1 MAAAAEL
8 VEVAS
13 RVERIPIIAVDAMGG
28 DFGPG
33 VVVPGAVDAVR
44 EEGGFTLVLYGDELA
59 IRAALAGLDTTDLPI
74 QVHACG
80 QAIAMGEPA
89 AAAIRNKPDSSI
101 VRAITDHRAGAVDGF
116 VSAGSTGA
124 IVAASLIILGRL
136 AAVDRPAIAS
146 RIPTVSGH
154 CLLLDIGAN
163 VQCTPQHLLTFAQMG
178 DVYAREMLGLAAP
191 RVALLNNGEEETKGT
206 EVTVAAHRLLRAS
219 ALNFVGNLE
228 GRRLMHG
235 DADVVVT
242 DGFTGNVALKLIE
255 GMAPF
260 LQNVAERRFSP
271 EERAEVLPALRI
283 LQARLDYADYGG
295 ALLLG
300 IAGVSVIAHGASSRR
315 AVRNAVLAGAQLAGR
330 DIPAR
335 LGARLAAGS

>member
-1 MAAAAEL
+1 MAARAER
-8 VEVAS
+8 A
-13 RVERIPIIAVDAMGG
+13 PIIAVDAMGG

-33 VVVPGAVDAVR
+33 LVVPGAVDAVR
-44 EEGGFTLVLYGDELA
+44 EEGGFTLALYGDEPA
-59 IRAALAGLDTTDLPI
+59 IHAALAGLDTADLPI
-74 QVHACG
+74 TVHACG
-80 QAIAMGEPA
+80 QAIAMGEPP

-101 VRAITDHRAGAVDGF
+101 VRAISDHKAGRVDGF

-124 IVAASLIILGRL
+124 VVAASLIILGRL

-146 RIPTVSGH
+146 RIPTVTGD

-178 DVYAREMLGLAAP
+178 DVYAREMLGLATP
-191 RVALLNNGEEETKGT
+191 RVALLNNGEEASKGT
-206 EVTVAAHRLLRAS
+206 EATVAAHRLLRAS
-219 ALNFVGNLE
+219 GLNFVGNLE
-228 GRRLMHG
+228 GRGLMQG
-235 DADVVVT
+235 VADVVVT
-242 DGFTGNVALKLIE
+242 DGFTGNIALKLIE

-260 LQNVAERRFSP
+260 LEGVARHRVSP
-271 EERAEVLPALRI
+271 QEQAVVLPALRI

-315 AVRNAVLAGAQLAGR
+315 AVRNAVLAGARLAGR
-330 DIPAR
+330 DIPGR
-335 LGARLAAGS
+335 LSACLAPGA

>member
-1 MAAAAEL
+1 MAARAQ
-8 VEVAS
+8 
-13 RVERIPIIAVDAMGG
+13 RRPIIAVDAMGG

-44 EEGGFTLVLYGDELA
+44 EEGGFTLALYGDEAA
-59 IRAALAGLDTTDLPI
+59 IRAALAGLDVADLPI
-74 QVHACG
+74 TVTACG
-80 QAIAMGEPA
+80 QAIAMGEPP

-101 VRAITDHRAGAVDGF
+101 VRGITDHKAGAVDGF

-146 RIPTVSGH
+146 RIPTVTGD

-191 RVALLNNGEEETKGT
+191 RVALLNNGEEESKGT
-206 EVTVAAHRLLRAS
+206 EATVAAHRLLRAS
-219 ALNFVGNLE
+219 GLNFVGNIE
-228 GRRLMHG
+228 GRGLMQG

-242 DGFTGNVALKLIE
+242 DGFTGNIALKLIE

-260 LQNVAERRFSP
+260 LQKVAELRVAP
-271 EERAEVLPALRI
+271 EERAVVLPALRI

-315 AVRNAVLAGAQLAGR
+315 AVSNAVLAGARLAGR

-335 LGARLAAGS
+335 LLARLGAGA